1 MSMLTLPYGTDSDV
15 HLSSKEAI
23 ETAGRN
29 NSFQYKVGFLATA
42 EQYVAEEM
50 EPLGIDSA
58 WIWINPHASLFNKKL
73 YVKESRNIYE
83 ISQKYKN
90 LYPFGWFTYFED
102 ENSYHRQDRLR
113 RFFDEYGFC
122 GVKINVED
130 TDYTGH
136 IEFRLNESFIGPELE
151 FISEHYPNKIVAF
164 HTGINVA
171 EKKAH
176 PELVGKIAKKFST
189 LKYVMVHTGACPGPV
204 VVDYHLDAITVMKEN
219 SNVHGILSMINSAS
233 VLDVYRAVRDGLI
246 NIEQVLVGSDY
257 PFNKAIGTLE
267 SMYNLA
273 FHPDLGFTEAQVRR
287 IMSENATT
295 LINQSF

>member
-15 HLSSKEAI
+15 HLSSQEAI
-23 ETAGRN
+23 AAAGQN
-29 NSFQYKVGFLATA
+29 HSFQYKVGFLATA

-50 EPLGIDSA
+50 EPLGIESA
-58 WIWINPHASLFNKKL
+58 WIWLNPHAGLFSKAL
-73 YVKESRNIYE
+73 YEKESLNIYE
-83 ISQKYKN
+83 ISKKYKN
-90 LYPFGWFTYFED
+90 LHPFGWFTYFED
-102 ENSYHRQDRLR
+102 ETSHQRQDRLV

-136 IEFRLNESFIGPELE
+136 VEFRLNESFIGRELE
-151 FISEHYPNKIVAF
+151 FISERYPNKLVAF

-171 EKKAH
+171 ERKAH
-176 PELVGKIAKKFST
+176 PELVGKIAETFND

-204 VVDYHLDAITVMKEN
+204 VVEYHLDAINVMKTH

-233 VLDVYRAVRDGLI
+233 VLDVYRAVKDGLI

-273 FHPDLGFTEAQVRR
+273 FHPDLGFMETQVRQ
-287 IMSENATT
+287 IMSENALN
-295 LINQSF
+295 LIQNGI